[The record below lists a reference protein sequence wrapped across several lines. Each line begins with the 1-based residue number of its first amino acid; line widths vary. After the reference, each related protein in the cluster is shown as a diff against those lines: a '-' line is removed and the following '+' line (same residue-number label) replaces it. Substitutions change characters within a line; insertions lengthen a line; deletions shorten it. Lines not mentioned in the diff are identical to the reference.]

1 VKLSLP
7 RFLRI
12 AAELLVIA
20 LVVSAVVAGAL
31 YAAASPEVDEP
42 VRGENAWRIFEIAS
56 IVLSSLGTL
65 AAWAVWFAWRRRAA
79 LDSQPDAPARLLAL
93 AVATL
98 PDARRDWG
106 AAMTAELSSI
116 AAQAAR
122 WRFAAGS
129 ARAAF
134 LLPAGDRRPATGWV
148 GATVGVIGVL
158 ACTAAV
164 AHMLVVYPKETVDAI
179 PPFFGVVLGAV
190 LGACLALSL
199 AAPQCLTSSAVARRV
214 GLGLGVAGGVALVLV
229 SRTGGLEMG
238 AMAFIVPVQF
248 LILVVVPA
256 VVAAVARSLGAAV
269 QSILW
274 GFVFSIVTMLPVYIV
289 ESIRRYQADGG
300 LYLDGDADRW
310 TTIGTNLQDAVGWL
324 LLIVP
329 LALVPLGILGAALV
343 TAVVRAPERTG
354 NHPTPASA

>member
-1 VKLSLP
+1 VKLTLP

-20 LVVSAVVAGAL
+20 LAVSAIVAGTL
-31 YAAASPEVDEP
+31 YAAASPDFDEP
-42 VRGENAWRIFEIAS
+42 LRGENAWRSFVIAS
-56 IVLSSLGTL
+56 LVLSGLGTL
-65 AAWAVWFAWRRRAA
+65 GAWVLWFAWRRRAA

-98 PDARRDWG
+98 PEARRDWG

-116 AAQAAR
+116 AAHAAR

-158 ACTAAV
+158 ASTAAV
-164 AHMLVVYPKETVDAI
+164 AHMLVVYPEETVDAV
-179 PPFFGVVLGAV
+179 PPFFGVVLVGV
-190 LGACLALSL
+190 LGACLALAL
-199 AAPQCLTSSAVARRV
+199 AAPQGLTSSTLARRV
-214 GLGLGVAGGVALVLV
+214 GLWLGIAGGIGLLLV
-229 SRTGGLEMG
+229 SRTGGLEVG
-238 AMAFIVPVQF
+238 GMAFIGPVQVV
-248 LILVVVPA
+248 ILVVVPA

-289 ESIRRYQADGG
+289 ESIRRYQADRG

-324 LLIVP
+324 LLLVP
-329 LALVPLGILGAALV
+329 IALVPLGILGAGLV
-343 TAVVRAPERTG
+343 TAVARVPGRTG
-354 NHPTPASA
+354 NRRPPASA

>member
-1 VKLSLP
+1 MKLTLS
-7 RFLRI
+7 RFVRI

-31 YAAASPEVDEP
+31 YASASPDFDEP
-42 VRGENAWRIFEIAS
+42 VRGDNAWRSFVIAS
-56 IVLSSLGTL
+56 LVLSGLGTV
-65 AAWAVWFAWRRRAA
+65 AAWVLWFAWRRRAS
-79 LDSQPDAPARLLAL
+79 LDSQPDAPGRLLAL

-98 PDARRDWG
+98 PEARRDWG

-116 AAQAAR
+116 SAHAAR
-122 WRFAAGS
+122 WRFAAGG
-129 ARAAF
+129 ARAAL
-134 LLPAGDRRPATGWV
+134 LLPDGDRRPATGWV

-164 AHMLVVYPKETVDAI
+164 AHMLVVYPKETVDAM
-179 PPFFGVVLGAV
+179 PPFFGVVLVVV
-190 LGACLALSL
+190 LGACLALAL
-199 AAPQCLTSSAVARRV
+199 AAPQGLTSSALARRV
-214 GLGLGVAGGVALVLV
+214 GLWLGIAGGVGLLLV
-229 SRTGGLEMG
+229 SRTGGLEVG
-238 AMAFIVPVQF
+238 AMAFIGPVQF

-256 VVAAVARSLGAAV
+256 AVAAVARSLGAAV

-289 ESIRRYQADGG
+289 ESVRRYQADGG

-324 LLIVP
+324 LLLVPIV
-329 LALVPLGILGAALV
+329 LVPLGVLCAALV
-343 TAVVRAPERTG
+343 TAVARAPERTE
-354 NHPTPASA
+354 NRPTPASA